1 MAKDYSVNEEL
12 KKLYSVIE
20 TELKIQDGGTFTFK
34 QLFDSEKGRFE
45 SLLGT
50 IIAAKKKGVLSYN
63 SPMGNM
69 LLQGPHDNVVIK
81 YNASKK

>member
-1 MAKDYSVNEEL
+1 MAKDFSVNEEL

-20 TELKIQDGGTFTFK
+20 TELKVKDGGTFKFK
-34 QLFDSEKGRFE
+34 QLFDAEKGRFE

-50 IIAAKKKGVLSYN
+50 IIAAKKKGVLSYT
-63 SPMGNM
+63 SPLGNM
-69 LLQGPHDNVVIK
+69 LLQGAHDNVVIT